1 VHVGQ
6 EIPRPFNWRFANT
19 RVVKLRATRL
29 CAKVMDKHWQNYGKA
44 SFEPVFLNIGLAT
57 FVQKSFAS

>member
-6 EIPRPFNWRFANT
+6 GLPRLFNGPFANALF
-19 RVVKLRATRL
+19 VMLRDSRL
-29 CAKVMDKHWQNYGKA
+29 CAKVMDNHWQNYGKA

-57 FVQKSFAS
+57 FVQ

>member
-1 VHVGQ
+1 M
-6 EIPRPFNWRFANT
+6 
-19 RVVKLRATRL
+19 LRDSRL
-29 CAKVMDKHWQNYGKA
+29 CAKVMDNHWQNYGKA